1 MGPLLKKEQ
10 HSDYLNKNKGSL
22 KLLFKFHNL
31 FQIAIRWKITM
42 NDYQLLII
50 IFILVGLSEI
60 ISGLPLLLE
69 KVKPNWLYG
78 LRFLRTMPTEEIWY
92 KSNKYFGRDIVVSG
106 ILLVLA
112 SLLLLLFKSSLS
124 VIETFLF
131 CLFLIT
137 LPIII
142 ILIRAFIYLKKLS
155 S

>member
-1 MGPLLKKEQ
+1 
-10 HSDYLNKNKGSL
+10 
-22 KLLFKFHNL
+22 
-31 FQIAIRWKITM
+31 M
-42 NDYQLLII
+42 NDYRLFII

-78 LRFLRTMPTEEIWY
+78 LRFLRAMSSEEIWY

-112 SLLLLLFKSSLS
+112 SLILLLFKSSLS
-124 VIETFLF
+124 LTETFLF
-131 CLFLIT
+131 CLFFIA

-142 ILIRAFIYLKKLS
+142 ILIGAFIYLKKLS